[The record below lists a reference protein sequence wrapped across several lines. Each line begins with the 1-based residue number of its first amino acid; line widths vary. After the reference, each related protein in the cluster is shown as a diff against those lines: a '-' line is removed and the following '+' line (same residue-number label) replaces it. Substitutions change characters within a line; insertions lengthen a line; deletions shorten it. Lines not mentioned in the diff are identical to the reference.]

1 MIGSLTVN
9 ELLERGHTVTAYAR
23 NPEKVPATWGASDR
37 VRVVIGEM
45 SDADA
50 IDSAI
55 AGADAVVS
63 ALGPSMD
70 RKATGLPLVEG
81 TRNILDSM
89 ERHDVPRY
97 IGHATPSVLDPQ
109 ESPTP
114 KTRFSSF
121 MASTFMPRAYKE
133 MTGMSALVMDSDRD
147 RTIVRF
153 LAPRNTPKADSVRVG
168 FFGHDALGFAVGRA
182 DIAALTAELVDDD
195 KGFSRRLPAITN

>member
-1 MIGSLTVN
+1 M
-9 ELLERGHTVTAYAR
+9 
-23 NPEKVPATWGASDR
+23 
-37 VRVVIGEM
+37 RVVIGEM

-114 KTRFSSF
+114 KTRFSNF
-121 MASTFMPRAYKE
+121 MASTFMPREYKE

-147 RTIVRF
+147 WTIVRF

-168 FFGHDALGFAVGRA
+168 FFGHDTLGFAVGRA
-182 DIAALTAELVDDD
+182 DIAAFTAELVDDD